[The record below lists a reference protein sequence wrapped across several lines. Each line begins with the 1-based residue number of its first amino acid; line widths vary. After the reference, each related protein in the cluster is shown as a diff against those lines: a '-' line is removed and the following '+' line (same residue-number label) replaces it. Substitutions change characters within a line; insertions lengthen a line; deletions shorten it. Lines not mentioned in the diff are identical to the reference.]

1 MSDELGAIKSKMDE
15 RGTSMT
21 DTTPLIKIK
30 SALTQLRSEAKQ
42 MEIRIGIVNH
52 TLVAKKLKS
61 DSATRAEA
69 SIPKNKH
76 IDHET
81 YMDDDLED
89 Y

>member
-1 MSDELGAIKSKMDE
+1 MLNL
-15 RGTSMT
+15 
-21 DTTPLIKIK
+21 TPLHPTPGPHPRLRQTLTR

-42 MEIRIGIVNH
+42 MEVRIGIVNH

-69 SIPKNKH
+69 SVPKNKH